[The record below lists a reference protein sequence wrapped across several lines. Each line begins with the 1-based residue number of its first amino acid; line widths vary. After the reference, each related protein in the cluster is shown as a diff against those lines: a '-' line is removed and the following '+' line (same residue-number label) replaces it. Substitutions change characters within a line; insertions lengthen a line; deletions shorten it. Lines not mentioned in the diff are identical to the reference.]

1 MSKKN
6 MADLV
11 ALGQIMPAAK
21 LALQQAEE
29 LKRELEFELAAQT
42 EESHRK
48 TKIQSGIAPV
58 KPIFKREQTED

>member
-1 MSKKN
+1 

-29 LKRELEFELAAQT
+29 LKREMEFALAVQT

-58 KPIFKREQTED
+58 KPIFRREKTEG